1 MSLCS
6 VGAGKTIFKQGS
18 FGNFFYFLKEGAV
31 ELHIDSK
38 FIKNLKEGESFGEMA
53 LLHGAPRSATIKA
66 KTDCLLWCLERKT
79 FRKIVDHIS
88 QLNFEENKSFVDSI
102 GILSNLDND
111 QKQILC
117 TNLIKEIYE
126 KGDQIVKMGDQA
138 SCIYIIKEGTVG
150 CFKDGEK
157 VRELVKG
164 DVFGERSILTDTV
177 RSLDVI
183 AEDSVTCFSISI
195 ETLKTMVGEAY
206 REVIYKNCLMTSFA
220 KSEVFGSINPSL
232 VEESFKLFKIKDFK
246 ESEYIFEKNHVMS
259 SELIVVIEGGIKN
272 SKGNEVAVRNTI
284 LFEKE
289 VFNGT
294 KDILNDNDNENYYA
308 SPDCLLMKIESKI
321 FQKQL
326 GGSFDS
332 LMNKSSLLESLTK
345 VPLFKN
351 FNYKKLEELSKV
363 VQEVKYNEK
372 DKIIKEGE
380 EGDKFYIIKTGKI
393 DISVKGNYIRS
404 LSVNQYFGERALFFK
419 EPRSATAVAMNEVVC
434 YEVEKKDFLNL
445 LEENLKQYLE
455 KKLFLQDNTVEMKD
469 LECFSELGSG
479 NYGNVCLVQS
489 KKNKFFY
496 AIKSIAKTQI
506 DAEQL
511 HENLDLERSIL
522 LQIDHPFIVKLV
534 KTLKDSKYIYFL
546 MEHINGKELFDVIRD
561 IGLLN
566 KFQTQF
572 YGASMLNAIEYLHSK
587 KFIYRD
593 IKPENIL
600 VTETG
605 FIKLIDFG
613 TAKAIVDRTS
623 TIIGTPHYMAPEVIL
638 GEGYTLN
645 VDYWSI
651 AICLYEF
658 MCGGVPF
665 GETADDPMDVYLA
678 IINEFSFKQC
688 SQISKFL

>member
-1 MSLCS
+1 MSLCQ
-6 VGAGKTIFKQGS
+6 VQAGKTIFKQGS
-18 FGNFFYFLKEGAV
+18 FGNFFYFLKEGSV
-31 ELHIDSK
+31 ELHIDNK
-38 FIKNLKEGESFGEMA
+38 FIKNLKETESFGEMA

-79 FRKIVDHIS
+79 FRKIVEHIS
-88 QLNFEENKSFVDSI
+88 QLNFEENKSFVESI
-102 GILSNLDND
+102 NILANMDND

-117 TNLIKEIYE
+117 SNLIKEIYE
-126 KGDQIVKMGDQA
+126 KGDKIVKMGDQA
-138 SCIYIIKEGTVG
+138 NCIYIIKEGIVG
-150 CFKDGEK
+150 CFKDGER
-157 VRELVKG
+157 VRELTKG
-164 DVFGERSILTDTV
+164 DVFGERSILTETV

-183 AEDSVTCFSISI
+183 AEESVTCFSISI
-195 ETLKTMVGEAY
+195 ETLRTMVGDSY
-206 REVIYKNCLMTSFA
+206 RDVLFKNCLKLAFL
-220 KSEVFGSINPSL
+220 KSEIFGSINGSMIDD
-232 VEESFKLFKIKDFK
+232 SYKFFKLKEYNEGEVILDKDH
-246 ESEYIFEKNHVMS
+246 IMS
-259 SELIVVIEGGIKN
+259 SDLIVVLEGGIKN
-272 SKGNEVAVRNTI
+272 NKGKEVAVRNAI
-284 LFEKE
+284 LFEKD

-294 KDILNDNDNENYYA
+294 KDKLADVYVA

-332 LMNKSSLLESLTK
+332 LLSKSSLLESLAK

-351 FNYKKLEELSKV
+351 FNHRKLEELSKV
-363 VQEVKYNEK
+363 VQEVQFFDK

-380 EGDKFYIIKTGKI
+380 EGDKFYIIKSGKI
-393 DISVKGNYIRS
+393 DIHVKGNYIRS
-404 LSVNQYFGERALFFK
+404 LSTNQYFGERALFFK
-419 EPRSATAVAMNEVVC
+419 EPRSATATATNDVVC
-434 YEVEKKDFLNL
+434 YVVEKSDFLNL

-506 DAEQL
+506 DSEQL

-534 KTLKDSKYIYFL
+534 KTLKDTKYIYFL
-546 MEHINGKELFDVIRD
+546 MEYIKGKELFDVIRD

-572 YGASMLNAIEYLHSK
+572 YGASMLNSIEYLHSK
-587 KFIYRD
+587 KFVYRD

-605 FIKLIDFG
+605 FIKVIDFG
-613 TAKAIVDRTS
+613 TAKAIVDRTT

-638 GEGYTLN
+638 GEGYTFN

-658 MCGGVPF
+658 VCGGVPF

-678 IINEFSFKQC
+678 IINEY
-688 SQISKFL
+688 